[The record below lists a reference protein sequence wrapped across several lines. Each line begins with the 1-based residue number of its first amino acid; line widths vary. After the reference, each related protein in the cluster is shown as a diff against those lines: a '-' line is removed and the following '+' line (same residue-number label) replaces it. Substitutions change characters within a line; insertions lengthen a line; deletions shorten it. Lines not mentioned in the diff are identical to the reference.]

1 MKGKF
6 EAPRGSRRQE
16 PAPQPRRAE
25 QPASTASPRQPRPT
39 PQEPAAQTRRTAQS
53 ASTVPPRQTRP
64 APSEPVR
71 QSRPSQAGSASTA
84 RQPRPGAQAAP
95 NAQPRR
101 AEPEATR
108 RTKYR
113 KPNFG
118 EHLLRF
124 FAVLLTVVAVLAC
137 TLLLSMKMICGS
149 TSPSAKRTFVTT
161 LLETGQLK
169 FLVSWFVP
177 SDEVQEIVNN
187 NSMEKLDEDVDTA
200 LISFEGLEEDAQ
212 DPEVKDLE
220 VIEISGRTYTAKL
233 IKVRDPSRI
242 SLATIYPWRATGITL
257 EELAQQSGAL
267 AAINGGIYDS
277 TNNTGGR
284 PYGIIVSNGEIQHND
299 PTEAKGLVLIG
310 FDNDN
315 YLQIIDIAGM
325 SASQTEAMI
334 KEKGIRDAVTFQEES
349 SDANNHF
356 VQLIINGNPR
366 GMNGMGSGLNPRTAI
381 GQCADGSVLLL
392 VTDGRGKNGH
402 LGASAADLIEIMTQY
417 GAVNAANLDGGSSTC
432 MYYNGEYLMTSVTF
446 YYSNSS
452 WKLPAGFIV
461 K

>member
-1 MKGKF
+1 MRGKY
-6 EAPRGSRRQE
+6 EAPPQKRRRRE
-16 PAPQPRRAE
+16 PAQQPRNFEQSAPNQPRRA
-25 QPASTASPRQPRPT
+25 
-39 PQEPAAQTRRTAQS
+39 
-53 ASTVPPRQTRP
+53 
-64 APSEPVR
+64 
-71 QSRPSQAGSASTA
+71 
-84 RQPRPGAQAAP
+84 
-95 NAQPRR
+95 
-101 AEPEATR
+101 
-108 RTKYR
+108 KYR
-113 KPNFG
+113 KPTLG

-124 FAVLLTVVAVLAC
+124 LAVVLTVVVVFAC
-137 TLLLSMKMICGS
+137 TLFLSMKMICGS

-177 SDEVQEIVNN
+177 SAEVQEIVNS
-187 NSMEKLDEDVDTA
+187 NSMVKLDEDVDA
-200 LISFEGLEEDAQ
+200 GLITFEPFEDTKQ
-212 DPEVKDLE
+212 ESEVKDLE
-220 VIEISGRTYTAKL
+220 VIELSGRTYTAKL

-242 SLATIYPWRATGITL
+242 SLATIYPWRDTGVTL
-257 EELAQQSGAL
+257 EELAQQNGAI
-267 AAINGGIYDS
+267 AAINGGIYNS
-277 TNNTGGR
+277 TNNSGGR
-284 PYGIIVSNGEIQHND
+284 PYGVIVSNGEIQYNK
-299 PTEAKGLVLIG
+299 PNEYPGLVLVG

-315 YLQIIDIAGM
+315 ILQIIDVDGM
-325 SASQTEAMI
+325 TPAQLEALVE
-334 KEKGIRDAVTFQEES
+334 EKGIRDAVTFQEES

-366 GMNGMGSGLNPRTAI
+366 GMNGVGSGLNPRTAI

-432 MYYNGEYLMTSVTF
+432 MYYDGEYLMTSVTF

>member
-1 MKGKF
+1 MRGKF
-6 EAPRGSRRQE
+6 EAQPQKGRR
-16 PAPQPRRAE
+16 R
-25 QPASTASPRQPRPT
+25 
-39 PQEPAAQTRRTAQS
+39 
-53 ASTVPPRQTRP
+53 
-64 APSEPVR
+64 EPVR
-71 QSRPSQAGSASTA
+71 QPRGSE
-84 RQPRPGAQAAP
+84 PAAP
-95 NAQPRR
+95 RTEPRQS
-101 AEPEATR
+101 R

-113 KPNFG
+113 KPTLG
-118 EHLLRF
+118 EHLARF
-124 FAVLLTVVAVLAC
+124 FAVVLTVVMVFAC
-137 TLLLSMKMICGS
+137 TLLMALKMICGS

-161 LLETGQLK
+161 MLETGQLK

-177 SDEVQEIVNN
+177 SAEVQEIVNS
-187 NSMEKLDEDVDTA
+187 NSMVKLDDDVDA
-200 LISFEGLEEDAQ
+200 NLITVESFEENEED
-212 DPEVKDLE
+212 PEAKDLE
-220 VIEISGRTYTAKL
+220 VYEIAGRSYTAKL
-233 IKVRDPSRI
+233 IKVRDPSRV
-242 SLATIYPWRATGITL
+242 SLATIYPWRNTGVTL
-257 EELAQQSGAL
+257 EELVQQSGAL

-284 PYGIIVSNGEIQHND
+284 PYGVIVCNGEIQYNS
-299 PTEAKGLVLIG
+299 PTDCRGLVLIG

-315 YLQIIDIAGM
+315 ILQIIDIDGM
-325 SASQTEAMI
+325 SASQVEDLI

-366 GMNGMGSGLNPRTAI
+366 GMNGVGSGLNPRTAI

-432 MYYNGEYLMTSVTF
+432 MYYDGEYLMTSVTF

>member
-16 PAPQPRRAE
+16 PAPQPRRAN
-25 QPASTASPRQPRPT
+25 QPAPT
-39 PQEPAAQTRRTAQS
+39 PPA
-53 ASTVPPRQTRP
+53 RQTRP
-64 APSEPVR
+64 AA
-71 QSRPSQAGSASTA
+71 QAASASAA
-84 RQPRPGAQAAP
+84 RQPRPAP
-95 NAQPRR
+95 QPASNAQPSQN
-101 AEPEATR
+101 R

-113 KPNFG
+113 KPTFG
-118 EHLLRF
+118 EHLARF
-124 FAVLLTVVAVLAC
+124 FAVLLTVVIVLVG
-137 TLLLSMKMICGS
+137 TLMLSMKMICGS

-177 SDEVQEIVNN
+177 SDEVQEIVNS
-187 NSMEKLDEDVDTA
+187 NSMDKLDEEVDTA
-200 LISFEGLEEDAQ
+200 LIHFEGFEEDSQ
-212 DPEVKDLE
+212 DPEAKDLE
-220 VIEISGRTYTAKL
+220 VIEISGRAYTAKL

-242 SLATIYPWRATGITL
+242 SLATIYPWRETGVTL
-257 EELAQQSGAL
+257 EELVKQSGAL

-284 PYGIIVSNGEIQHND
+284 PLGVIVCNGEIQHNK
-299 PTEAKGLVLIG
+299 PNECPGLVLIG
-310 FDNDN
+310 FDNEN
-315 YLQIIDIAGM
+315 ILQIIDINGM
-325 SASQTEAMI
+325 NASQVEDLVE
-334 KEKGIRDAVTFQEES
+334 EKGIRDAVTFQEES
-349 SDANNHF
+349 SDKNNHF

-366 GMNGMGSGLNPRTAI
+366 GMNGVGSGLNPRTAI

-432 MYYNGEYLMTSVTF
+432 MYYDGEYLMTSVTF

>member
-1 MKGKF
+1 MRGKY
-6 EAPRGSRRQE
+6 EAPPQKRRRKE
-16 PAPQPRRAE
+16 PAQQPRDFA
-25 QPASTASPRQPRPT
+25 QSVPNQPRQ
-39 PQEPAAQTRRTAQS
+39 S
-53 ASTVPPRQTRP
+53 
-64 APSEPVR
+64 
-71 QSRPSQAGSASTA
+71 
-84 RQPRPGAQAAP
+84 
-95 NAQPRR
+95 
-101 AEPEATR
+101 
-108 RTKYR
+108 KYR
-113 KPNFG
+113 KPTLG

-124 FAVLLTVVAVLAC
+124 LAVVLTVVVVFAC
-137 TLLLSMKMICGS
+137 TLFLSMKMICGS

-177 SDEVQEIVNN
+177 AAEVQEIVNS
-187 NSMEKLDEDVDTA
+187 NSMVKLDEDVDA
-200 LISFEGLEEDAQ
+200 GLITFEPFEDNEQ
-212 DPEVKDLE
+212 DPEAKDLE
-220 VIEISGRTYTAKL
+220 VIELSGRTYTAKL

-242 SLATIYPWRATGITL
+242 SLATIYPWRDTGVTL
-257 EELAQQSGAL
+257 EELAKQSGAI

-277 TNNTGGR
+277 TNNSGGR
-284 PYGIIVSNGEIQHND
+284 PYGVIVSNGEIQYNK
-299 PTEAKGLVLIG
+299 PNEYPGLVLVG

-315 YLQIIDIAGM
+315 ILQIIDVDGM
-325 SASQTEAMI
+325 TPAQLEALVE
-334 KEKGIRDAVTFQEES
+334 EKGIRDAVTFQEES

-366 GMNGMGSGLNPRTAI
+366 GMNGAGSGLNPRTAI

-432 MYYNGEYLMTSVTF
+432 MYYDGEYLMTSVTF

>member
-1 MKGKF
+1 MRGKY
-6 EAPRGSRRQE
+6 EAPPQKRRRRE
-16 PAPQPRRAE
+16 PAQQPRNFEQSAPNQPRRA
-25 QPASTASPRQPRPT
+25 
-39 PQEPAAQTRRTAQS
+39 
-53 ASTVPPRQTRP
+53 
-64 APSEPVR
+64 
-71 QSRPSQAGSASTA
+71 
-84 RQPRPGAQAAP
+84 
-95 NAQPRR
+95 
-101 AEPEATR
+101 
-108 RTKYR
+108 KYR
-113 KPNFG
+113 KPTLG

-124 FAVLLTVVAVLAC
+124 LAVVLTVVVVFAC
-137 TLLLSMKMICGS
+137 TLFLSMKMICGS

-177 SDEVQEIVNN
+177 SAEVQEIVDA
-187 NSMEKLDEDVDTA
+187 NSMVKLDEDVDTN
-200 LISFEGLEEDAQ
+200 LISFEPYVDNEQ
-212 DPEVKDLE
+212 DPEAKDLE
-220 VIEISGRTYTAKL
+220 IIELSGRTYTAKL

-242 SLATIYPWRATGITL
+242 SLATIYPWRDTGVTL

-284 PYGIIVSNGEIQHND
+284 PYGVIVSNGEIQYNK
-299 PTEAKGLVLIG
+299 PNEFPGLVLVG

-315 YLQIIDIAGM
+315 ILQIIDVNGM
-325 SASQTEAMI
+325 TPDQLETLV

-366 GMNGMGSGLNPRTAI
+366 GMNGAGSGLNPRTAI

-432 MYYNGEYLMTSVTF
+432 MYYDGEYLMTSVTF

>member
-1 MKGKF
+1 MRGKY
-6 EAPRGSRRQE
+6 EAPPQKRRRKE
-16 PAPQPRRAE
+16 PAQQPRDFA
-25 QPASTASPRQPRPT
+25 QSVPNQPRQ
-39 PQEPAAQTRRTAQS
+39 S
-53 ASTVPPRQTRP
+53 
-64 APSEPVR
+64 
-71 QSRPSQAGSASTA
+71 
-84 RQPRPGAQAAP
+84 
-95 NAQPRR
+95 
-101 AEPEATR
+101 
-108 RTKYR
+108 KYR
-113 KPNFG
+113 KPTLG

-124 FAVLLTVVAVLAC
+124 LAVVLTVVVVFAC
-137 TLLLSMKMICGS
+137 TLFLSMKMICGS

-177 SDEVQEIVNN
+177 AAEVQEIVNS
-187 NSMEKLDEDVDTA
+187 NSMVKLDEDVDA
-200 LISFEGLEEDAQ
+200 GLITFEPFEDTEQ
-212 DPEVKDLE
+212 DPEAKDLE
-220 VIEISGRTYTAKL
+220 VIELSGRTYTAKL

-242 SLATIYPWRATGITL
+242 SLATIYPWRDTGVTL
-257 EELAQQSGAL
+257 EELAKQSGAI

-277 TNNTGGR
+277 TNNSGGR
-284 PYGIIVSNGEIQHND
+284 PFGVIVSNGEIQYNK
-299 PTEAKGLVLIG
+299 PNEYPGLVLVG

-315 YLQIIDIAGM
+315 ILQIIDVDGM
-325 SASQTEAMI
+325 TPAQLEALVE
-334 KEKGIRDAVTFQEES
+334 EKGIRDAVTFQEES

-366 GMNGMGSGLNPRTAI
+366 GMNGVGSGLNPRTAI

>member
-1 MKGKF
+1 MRGKY
-6 EAPRGSRRQE
+6 EARPQRR
-16 PAPQPRRAE
+16 RRA
-25 QPASTASPRQPRPT
+25 
-39 PQEPAAQTRRTAQS
+39 
-53 ASTVPPRQTRP
+53 
-64 APSEPVR
+64 EPVR
-71 QSRPSQAGSASTA
+71 QAPMAQPGQSRRAGVQQSAMPQSHSRP
-84 RQPRPGAQAAP
+84 R
-95 NAQPRR
+95 
-101 AEPEATR
+101 
-108 RTKYR
+108 YR
-113 KPNFG
+113 KPTLG

-124 FAVLLTVVAVLAC
+124 FAVVLTVVAVLAF
-137 TLLLSMKMICGS
+137 TLLMSMKMICGS

-161 LLETGQLK
+161 MLETGQLK

-177 SDEVQEIVNN
+177 SAEVQEIVDA
-187 NSMEKLDEDVDTA
+187 NSMVKLDDDVDTN
-200 LISFEGLEEDAQ
+200 LITFEPLEDDEQ
-212 DPEVKDLE
+212 DPEAKDLE
-220 VIEISGRTYTAKL
+220 VIELSGRTYTAKL

-242 SLATIYPWRATGITL
+242 SLATIYPWRDTGVTL

-284 PYGIIVSNGEIQHND
+284 PYGVIVSNGEIQYNK
-299 PTEAKGLVLIG
+299 PNEYPGLVLVG

-315 YLQIIDIAGM
+315 ILQIIDINGM
-325 SASQTEAMI
+325 TPAQLEALVQ
-334 KEKGIRDAVTFQEES
+334 EKGIRDAVTFQEES

-366 GMNGMGSGLNPRTAI
+366 GMNGAGSGLNPRTAI

-432 MYYNGEYLMTSVTF
+432 MYYDGEYLMTSVTF

>member
-6 EAPRGSRRQE
+6 EAPRNQRR
-16 PAPQPRRAE
+16 
-25 QPASTASPRQPRPT
+25 
-39 PQEPAAQTRRTAQS
+39 
-53 ASTVPPRQTRP
+53 
-64 APSEPVR
+64 SEPVR
-71 QSRPSQAGSASTA
+71 QSPRATQSTA
-84 RQPRPGAQAAP
+84 AP
-95 NAQPRR
+95 QPRR
-101 AEPEATR
+101 PQRPAPAPEPAR
-108 RTKYR
+108 RIKYR
-113 KPNFG
+113 KATFG
-118 EHLLRF
+118 QHLARF
-124 FAVLLTVVAVLAC
+124 FAVLLTVIVVFAG
-137 TLLLSMKMICGS
+137 TLFLSMKMICGS

-177 SDEVQEIVNN
+177 SEEVQAIVDD
-187 NSMEKLDEDVDTA
+187 NSMETLNEDVDAA
-200 LISFEGLEEDAQ
+200 LIHFDGFQEEDQTGEA
-212 DPEVKDLE
+212 KDLE
-220 VIEISGRTYTAKL
+220 VIEISGRAYTAKL
-233 IKVRDPSRI
+233 IKVRDPSRV
-242 SLATIYPWRATGITL
+242 SLATIYPWRKNGVTL
-257 EELAQQSGAL
+257 EELVQQSGAL
-267 AAINGGIYDS
+267 AAINGGIYES
-277 TNNTGGR
+277 TNNTGGT
-284 PYGIIVSNGEIQHND
+284 PLGVIVCNGEIQHNN
-299 PTEAKGLVLIG
+299 PTERKGLVLIG

-315 YLQIIDIAGM
+315 ILQIIDIDGM
-325 SASQTEAMI
+325 SASQVEDLI

-349 SDANNHF
+349 TDTNNHF
-356 VQLIINGNPR
+356 VQLIINGTPR
-366 GMNGMGSGLNPRTAI
+366 GMNGVGSGLNPRTAI

>member
-1 MKGKF
+1 MRGYF
-6 EAPRGSRRQE
+6 EAPRQKHREPVQRP
-16 PAPQPRRAE
+16 PAPQPN
-25 QPASTASPRQPRPT
+25 
-39 PQEPAAQTRRTAQS
+39 
-53 ASTVPPRQTRP
+53 PPRRP
-64 APSEPVR
+64 GSQPPAVAQAPS
-71 QSRPSQAGSASTA
+71 RP
-84 RQPRPGAQAAP
+84 R
-95 NAQPRR
+95 
-101 AEPEATR
+101 
-108 RTKYR
+108 YR
-113 KPNFG
+113 KPTLG

-124 FAVLLTVVAVLAC
+124 LAVLLTVVAVLAF
-137 TLLLSMKMICGS
+137 TLFMSMKMICGS

-161 LLETGQLK
+161 MLETGQLK

-177 SDEVQEIVNN
+177 SEEVQEIVDA
-187 NSMEKLDEDVDTA
+187 NSMVKLDDDVDA
-200 LISFEGLEEDAQ
+200 GLITFEPSEDGQQEDA
-212 DPEVKDLE
+212 KDLE
-220 VIEISGRTYTAKL
+220 VIELSGRSYTAKL

-242 SLATIYPWRATGITL
+242 SLATIYPWRDIGVTL
-257 EELAQQSGAL
+257 EELAQQSGAI

-284 PYGIIVSNGEIQHND
+284 PYGVIVSGGEIQYNQ
-299 PTEAKGLVLIG
+299 PNEYPGLVLVG

-315 YLQIIDIAGM
+315 ILQIIDVNGM
-325 SASQTEAMI
+325 TPAQLEALVQ
-334 KEKGIRDAVTFQEES
+334 EKGIRDAVTFQEES

-366 GMNGMGSGLNPRTAI
+366 GMNGAGSGLNPRTAI

-432 MYYNGEYLMTSVTF
+432 MYYDGEYLMTSVTF

>member
-1 MKGKF
+1 MRGKY
-6 EAPRGSRRQE
+6 EAPPQKRRRKE
-16 PAPQPRRAE
+16 PAQQPRDFA
-25 QPASTASPRQPRPT
+25 QSVPNQPRQ
-39 PQEPAAQTRRTAQS
+39 S
-53 ASTVPPRQTRP
+53 
-64 APSEPVR
+64 
-71 QSRPSQAGSASTA
+71 
-84 RQPRPGAQAAP
+84 
-95 NAQPRR
+95 
-101 AEPEATR
+101 
-108 RTKYR
+108 KYR
-113 KPNFG
+113 KPTLV

-124 FAVLLTVVAVLAC
+124 LAVVLTVVVVFAC
-137 TLLLSMKMICGS
+137 TLFLSMKMICGS

-177 SDEVQEIVNN
+177 AAEVQEIVNS
-187 NSMEKLDEDVDTA
+187 NSMVKLDEDVDA
-200 LISFEGLEEDAQ
+200 GLITFEPFEDIEQ
-212 DPEVKDLE
+212 DPEAKDLE
-220 VIEISGRTYTAKL
+220 VIELSGRTYTAKL

-242 SLATIYPWRATGITL
+242 SLATIYPWRDTGVTL
-257 EELAQQSGAL
+257 EELAKQSGAI

-277 TNNTGGR
+277 TNNSGGR
-284 PYGIIVSNGEIQHND
+284 PYGVIVSNGEIQYNK
-299 PTEAKGLVLIG
+299 PNEYPGLVLVG

-315 YLQIIDIAGM
+315 ILQIIDVDGM
-325 SASQTEAMI
+325 TPAQLEALVE
-334 KEKGIRDAVTFQEES
+334 EKGIRDAVTFQEES

-366 GMNGMGSGLNPRTAI
+366 GMNGVGSGLNPRTAI

-417 GAVNAANLDGGSSTC
+417 GSVNAANLDGGSSTC
-432 MYYNGEYLMTSVTF
+432 MYYDGEYLMTSVTF

>member
-1 MKGKF
+1 MRGKY
-6 EAPRGSRRQE
+6 EAPPQKRRRKE
-16 PAPQPRRAE
+16 PAQQPRDFA
-25 QPASTASPRQPRPT
+25 QSVPNQPRQ
-39 PQEPAAQTRRTAQS
+39 S
-53 ASTVPPRQTRP
+53 
-64 APSEPVR
+64 
-71 QSRPSQAGSASTA
+71 
-84 RQPRPGAQAAP
+84 
-95 NAQPRR
+95 
-101 AEPEATR
+101 
-108 RTKYR
+108 KYR
-113 KPNFG
+113 KPTLG

-124 FAVLLTVVAVLAC
+124 LAVVLTVVVVFAC
-137 TLLLSMKMICGS
+137 TLFLSMKMICGS

-177 SDEVQEIVNN
+177 AAEVQEIVNS
-187 NSMEKLDEDVDTA
+187 NSMVKLDEDVDA
-200 LISFEGLEEDAQ
+200 GLITFEPFEDNEQ
-212 DPEVKDLE
+212 DPEAKDLE
-220 VIEISGRTYTAKL
+220 VIELSGRTYTAKL

-242 SLATIYPWRATGITL
+242 SLATIYPWRDTGVTL
-257 EELAQQSGAL
+257 EELAKQSGAI
-267 AAINGGIYDS
+267 AAINSGIYDS
-277 TNNTGGR
+277 TNNSGGR
-284 PYGIIVSNGEIQHND
+284 PYGVIVSNGEIQYNK
-299 PTEAKGLVLIG
+299 PNEYPGLVLVG

-315 YLQIIDIAGM
+315 ILQIIDVDGM
-325 SASQTEAMI
+325 TPAQLEALVE
-334 KEKGIRDAVTFQEES
+334 EKGIRDAVTFQEES

-366 GMNGMGSGLNPRTAI
+366 GMNGVGSGLNPRTAI

-432 MYYNGEYLMTSVTF
+432 MYYDGEYLMTSVTF

>member
-1 MKGKF
+1 MRGKY
-6 EAPRGSRRQE
+6 EAPPQKRCRKE
-16 PAPQPRRAE
+16 PAQQPRDFA
-25 QPASTASPRQPRPT
+25 QSVPNQPRQ
-39 PQEPAAQTRRTAQS
+39 S
-53 ASTVPPRQTRP
+53 
-64 APSEPVR
+64 
-71 QSRPSQAGSASTA
+71 
-84 RQPRPGAQAAP
+84 
-95 NAQPRR
+95 
-101 AEPEATR
+101 
-108 RTKYR
+108 KYR
-113 KPNFG
+113 KPTLG

-124 FAVLLTVVAVLAC
+124 LAVVLTVVVVFVC
-137 TLLLSMKMICGS
+137 TLFLSMKMICGS

-177 SDEVQEIVNN
+177 AAEVQEIVNS
-187 NSMEKLDEDVDTA
+187 NSMVKLDEDVDA
-200 LISFEGLEEDAQ
+200 GLITFEPFEDNEQ
-212 DPEVKDLE
+212 DPEAKDLE
-220 VIEISGRTYTAKL
+220 VIELSGRTYTAKL

-242 SLATIYPWRATGITL
+242 SLATIYPWRDTGVTL
-257 EELAQQSGAL
+257 EELAKQSGAI

-277 TNNTGGR
+277 TNNSGGR
-284 PYGIIVSNGEIQHND
+284 PYGVIVSNGEIQYNK
-299 PTEAKGLVLIG
+299 PNEYPGLVLVG

-315 YLQIIDIAGM
+315 ILQIIDVDGM
-325 SASQTEAMI
+325 TPAQLEALVE
-334 KEKGIRDAVTFQEES
+334 EKGIRDAVTFQEES

-366 GMNGMGSGLNPRTAI
+366 GMNVVGSGLNPRTAI

-432 MYYNGEYLMTSVTF
+432 MYYDGEYLMTSVTF

>member
-1 MKGKF
+1 MRRGKF
-6 EAPRGSRRQE
+6 EAPRQRDRQSPARQAPTAQPNPPRRTGGQ
-16 PAPQPRRAE
+16 QPRQAMP
-25 QPASTASPRQPRPT
+25 QSP
-39 PQEPAAQTRRTAQS
+39 
-53 ASTVPPRQTRP
+53 
-64 APSEPVR
+64 
-71 QSRPSQAGSASTA
+71 SRP
-84 RQPRPGAQAAP
+84 R
-95 NAQPRR
+95 
-101 AEPEATR
+101 
-108 RTKYR
+108 YR
-113 KPNFG
+113 KPTLG
-118 EHLLRF
+118 EYLLRF
-124 FAVLLTVVAVLAC
+124 LAVVLTVVAVFAF
-137 TLLLSMKMICGS
+137 TLLMSMKMICGS

-161 LLETGQLK
+161 MLETGQLK

-177 SDEVQEIVNN
+177 SEEVQEIVDA
-187 NSMEKLDEDVDTA
+187 NSMVKLDDDVDTN
-200 LISFEGLEEDAQ
+200 LITFEPFDENEQ
-212 DPEVKDLE
+212 DSEGKDLE
-220 VIEISGRTYTAKL
+220 VIELSGRSYTAKL

-242 SLATIYPWRATGITL
+242 SLATIYPWRDIGVTL
-257 EELAQQSGAL
+257 EELAQQSGAI

-284 PYGIIVSNGEIQHND
+284 PYGVIVSNGEIQYNKPD
-299 PTEAKGLVLIG
+299 EYPGLVLVG

-315 YLQIIDIAGM
+315 ILQIIDVNGM
-325 SASQTEAMI
+325 TPAQLEALVQ
-334 KEKGIRDAVTFQEES
+334 EKGIRDAVTFQEES

-366 GMNGMGSGLNPRTAI
+366 GMNGAGSGLNPRTAI

>member
-1 MKGKF
+1 MRGKF
-6 EAPRGSRRQE
+6 EAPRQRRRPGE
-16 PAPQPRRAE
+16 PTQQPRNSA
-25 QPASTASPRQPRPT
+25 QPAAK
-39 PQEPAAQTRRTAQS
+39 
-53 ASTVPPRQTRP
+53 
-64 APSEPVR
+64 PS
-71 QSRPSQAGSASTA
+71 
-84 RQPRPGAQAAP
+84 
-95 NAQPRR
+95 
-101 AEPEATR
+101 R

-113 KPNFG
+113 KPTFG

-124 FAVLLTVVAVLAC
+124 LAVVLTVVVVFAG
-137 TLLLSMKMICGS
+137 TLFLSLKMICGS

-177 SDEVQEIVNN
+177 AAEVQEIVNG
-187 NSMEKLDEDVDTA
+187 NSMVKLEEEVDTG
-200 LISFEGLEEDAQ
+200 LITFEPFEDTQEEAEAQ
-212 DPEVKDLE
+212 DLE
-220 VIEISGRTYTAKL
+220 VIELSGRSYTAKL

-242 SLATIYPWRATGITL
+242 SLATIYPWRETGVTL
-257 EELAQQSGAL
+257 EELAKQSGAI
-267 AAINGGIYDS
+267 AAINGGIYNS
-277 TNNTGGR
+277 TNNSGGR
-284 PYGIIVSNGEIQHND
+284 PYGVIVSNGEIQYNK
-299 PTEAKGLVLIG
+299 PNEYPGLVLVG

-315 YLQIIDIAGM
+315 ILQIIDVDGM
-325 SASQTEAMI
+325 TPAQLEALVE
-334 KEKGIRDAVTFQEES
+334 EKGIRDAVTFQEES

-366 GMNGMGSGLNPRTAI
+366 GMNGVGSGLNPRTAI

>member
-1 MKGKF
+1 MRGKY
-6 EAPRGSRRQE
+6 EAPPQKRRRKE
-16 PAPQPRRAE
+16 PAQQPRDFA
-25 QPASTASPRQPRPT
+25 QSVPNQPRQ
-39 PQEPAAQTRRTAQS
+39 S
-53 ASTVPPRQTRP
+53 
-64 APSEPVR
+64 
-71 QSRPSQAGSASTA
+71 
-84 RQPRPGAQAAP
+84 
-95 NAQPRR
+95 
-101 AEPEATR
+101 
-108 RTKYR
+108 KYR
-113 KPNFG
+113 KPTLG

-124 FAVLLTVVAVLAC
+124 LAVVLTVVVVFVC
-137 TLLLSMKMICGS
+137 TLFLSMKMICGS

-177 SDEVQEIVNN
+177 AAEVQEIVNS
-187 NSMEKLDEDVDTA
+187 NSMVKLDEDVDA
-200 LISFEGLEEDAQ
+200 GLITFEPFEDNEQ
-212 DPEVKDLE
+212 DPEAKDLE
-220 VIEISGRTYTAKL
+220 VIELSGRTYTAKL

-242 SLATIYPWRATGITL
+242 SLATIYPWRDTGVTL
-257 EELAQQSGAL
+257 EELAKQSGAI

-277 TNNTGGR
+277 TNNSGGR
-284 PYGIIVSNGEIQHND
+284 PYGVIVSDGEIQYNK
-299 PTEAKGLVLIG
+299 PNEYPGLVLVG

-315 YLQIIDIAGM
+315 ILQIIDVDGM
-325 SASQTEAMI
+325 TPAQLEALVE
-334 KEKGIRDAVTFQEES
+334 EKGIRDAVTFQEES

-366 GMNGMGSGLNPRTAI
+366 GMNGVGSGLNPRTAI

-432 MYYNGEYLMTSVTF
+432 MYYDGEYLMTSVTF

>member
-1 MKGKF
+1 MRGKY
-6 EAPRGSRRQE
+6 EAPPQKRRRKE
-16 PAPQPRRAE
+16 PAQQPRDFA
-25 QPASTASPRQPRPT
+25 QSVPNQPRQ
-39 PQEPAAQTRRTAQS
+39 S
-53 ASTVPPRQTRP
+53 
-64 APSEPVR
+64 
-71 QSRPSQAGSASTA
+71 
-84 RQPRPGAQAAP
+84 
-95 NAQPRR
+95 
-101 AEPEATR
+101 
-108 RTKYR
+108 KYR
-113 KPNFG
+113 KPTLV

-124 FAVLLTVVAVLAC
+124 LAVVLTVVVVFAC
-137 TLLLSMKMICGS
+137 TLFLSMKMICGS

-177 SDEVQEIVNN
+177 AAEVQEIVNS
-187 NSMEKLDEDVDTA
+187 NSMVKLDEDVDA
-200 LISFEGLEEDAQ
+200 GLITFEPFEDNEQ
-212 DPEVKDLE
+212 DPEAKDLE
-220 VIEISGRTYTAKL
+220 VIELSGRTYTAKL

-242 SLATIYPWRATGITL
+242 SLATIYPWRDTGVTL
-257 EELAQQSGAL
+257 EELAKQSGAI

-277 TNNTGGR
+277 TNNSGGR
-284 PYGIIVSNGEIQHND
+284 PYGVIVSNGEIQYNK
-299 PTEAKGLVLIG
+299 PNEYPGLVLVG

-315 YLQIIDIAGM
+315 ILQIIDVDGM
-325 SASQTEAMI
+325 TPAQLEALVE
-334 KEKGIRDAVTFQEES
+334 EKGIRDAVTFQEES

-366 GMNGMGSGLNPRTAI
+366 GMNGVGSGLNPRTAI

-432 MYYNGEYLMTSVTF
+432 MYYDGEYLMTSVTF

>member
-1 MKGKF
+1 MRGKY
-6 EAPRGSRRQE
+6 EAPPQKRRRGS
-16 PAPQPRRAE
+16 PA
-25 QPASTASPRQPRPT
+25 
-39 PQEPAAQTRRTAQS
+39 
-53 ASTVPPRQTRP
+53 RQTRNYEQS
-64 APSEPVR
+64 APMP
-71 QSRPSQAGSASTA
+71 QSN
-84 RQPRPGAQAAP
+84 QPRSA
-95 NAQPRR
+95 
-101 AEPEATR
+101 
-108 RTKYR
+108 KYR
-113 KPNFG
+113 KPTVG
-118 EHLLRF
+118 EHLLRLL
-124 FAVLLTVVAVLAC
+124 AVVLTVVGVFAF
-137 TLLLSMKMICGS
+137 TLFMSMKMICGS

-177 SDEVQEIVNN
+177 AAEVQEIVDS
-187 NSMEKLDEDVDTA
+187 NSMVKLDEDVDA
-200 LISFEGLEEDAQ
+200 GLITFEPFEDTEQ
-212 DPEVKDLE
+212 DPEAKDLE
-220 VIEISGRTYTAKL
+220 VIELSGRTYTAKL

-242 SLATIYPWRATGITL
+242 SLATIYPWRDTGVTL
-257 EELAQQSGAL
+257 EELAQQSGAI

-277 TNNTGGR
+277 TNNSGGR
-284 PYGIIVSNGEIQHND
+284 PYGVIVSNGEIQYNK
-299 PTEAKGLVLIG
+299 PNEYPGLVLVG

-315 YLQIIDIAGM
+315 ILQIIDVNGM
-325 SASQTEAMI
+325 TPAQLEALVE
-334 KEKGIRDAVTFQEES
+334 EKGIRDAVTFQEES

-366 GMNGMGSGLNPRTAI
+366 GMNGAGSGLNPRTAI

-432 MYYNGEYLMTSVTF
+432 MYYDGEYLMTSVTF

>member
-1 MKGKF
+1 MRGKY
-6 EAPRGSRRQE
+6 EARPQKRR
-16 PAPQPRRAE
+16 P
-25 QPASTASPRQPRPT
+25 
-39 PQEPAAQTRRTAQS
+39 
-53 ASTVPPRQTRP
+53 
-64 APSEPVR
+64 EPVR
-71 QSRPSQAGSASTA
+71 QTRKTEQPNPARGTA
-84 RQPRPGAQAAP
+84 RPAPTAQPNQPHRAAAP
-95 NAQPRR
+95 QAQRTAPSQPRR
-101 AEPEATR
+101 TVPQQPR
-108 RTKYR
+108 RPIYR
-113 KPNFG
+113 KPTLG
-118 EHLLRF
+118 EYLARTL
-124 FAVLLTVVAVLAC
+124 AVVLTAIVVLAC
-137 TLLLSMKMICGS
+137 TLLISMKMICGS

-161 LLETGQLK
+161 MLETGQLK

-177 SDEVQEIVNN
+177 SAEVQEIVNA
-187 NSMEKLDEDVDTA
+187 NSMAKIDDDVDA
-200 LISFEGLEEDAQ
+200 NLITFENLEEDQQNA
-212 DPEVKDLE
+212 EVKDLE
-220 VIEISGRTYTAKL
+220 VIDISGRTYSGKL

-242 SLATIYPWRATGITL
+242 SLATIYPWRDTGVTL

-284 PYGIIVSNGEIQHND
+284 PYGVIVSNGEIQHNQ
-299 PTEAKGLVLIG
+299 PNEWPGLVLVG

-315 YLQIIDIAGM
+315 ILQIIDVNGM
-325 SASQTEAMI
+325 TPGQLEDLVE
-334 KEKGIRDAVTFQEES
+334 EKGIRDAVTFQEES

-356 VQLIINGNPR
+356 VQLIINGTAR
-366 GMNGMGSGLNPRTAI
+366 GMNGVGSGLNPRTAI

>member
-1 MKGKF
+1 MRGKF
-6 EAPRGSRRQE
+6 EAPRGRRPAEIARSARPEEKSASR
-16 PAPQPRRAE
+16 QPRR
-25 QPASTASPRQPRPT
+25 
-39 PQEPAAQTRRTAQS
+39 
-53 ASTVPPRQTRP
+53 V
-64 APSEPVR
+64 
-71 QSRPSQAGSASTA
+71 
-84 RQPRPGAQAAP
+84 
-95 NAQPRR
+95 
-101 AEPEATR
+101 
-108 RTKYR
+108 KYR
-113 KPNFG
+113 KPTFG

-124 FAVLLTVVAVLAC
+124 LAVVLTVVVVLAF
-137 TLLLSMKMICGS
+137 TLFMAMKMICGT

-177 SDEVQEIVNN
+177 SAEVQEIVDA
-187 NSMEKLDEDVDTA
+187 NSMVKLEGDVDA
-200 LISFEGLEEDAQ
+200 DLITFEPFEESED
-212 DPEVKDLE
+212 DPEAKDLE

-242 SLATIYPWRATGITL
+242 SLATIYPWRSTGVTL
-257 EELAQQSGAL
+257 EELAKQSGAL

-284 PYGIIVSNGEIQHND
+284 PYGVIVSNGEIQYNK
-299 PTEAKGLVLIG
+299 PNEYPGLVLIG

-315 YLQIIDIAGM
+315 ILQIIDVDGM
-325 SASQTEAMI
+325 TPAQMEDLVA
-334 KEKGIRDAVTFQEES
+334 EKGIRDAVTFQEES

-366 GMNGMGSGLNPRTAI
+366 GMNGAGSGLNPRTAI

-402 LGASAADLIEIMTQY
+402 LGASAADLIEIMTEY

-432 MYYNGEYLMTSVTF
+432 MYYDGEYLMTSVTF